1 MANIKSGLIDSLK
14 GRYVIL
20 EEDGLYWAA
29 EVVDIQGIPA
39 SENYCDVAH
48 KLASVSAVPLDAK
61 AGIRDRSSG
70 TGCIRLICGVQQRL
84 QY

>member
-48 KLASVSAVPLDAK
+48 KLA
-61 AGIRDRSSG
+61 RFQRSPSTPKPEFA
-70 TGCIRLICGVQQRL
+70 TGHLAPAASD
-84 QY
+84 